1 MQVLLNIL
9 SNAIKF
15 TDAGAVT
22 ISARAVGDMFE
33 IIVKDTGLGIAPED
47 QARIFEAFQQ
57 GDNTSTRLKGG
68 TGLGLSISKRFVAM
82 HGGEISVASKLG
94 EGAAFTIRIPI
105 RVERQK
111 AAA

>member
-1 MQVLLNIL
+1 MQVLLNVL

-15 TDAGAVT
+15 TDEGAVT
-22 ISARAVGDMFE
+22 IHARAVGDMFE
-33 IIVKDTGLGIAPED
+33 IIVKDTGPGIAPED

-68 TGLGLSISKRFVAM
+68 TGLGLSISKRFVEM
-82 HGGEISVASKLG
+82 HGGVISVASKLG
-94 EGAAFTIRIPI
+94 EGATFTILIPI